1 MIARWALLGAVVA
14 QLADGLTFVAGLRS
28 GIPLEAEANPVAR
41 LLYQGLG
48 LAGVIDFKLATLA
61 LIVVI
66 VAVVQ
71 HVAPRRAVGRRRVL
85 LATIVV
91 AAGGAIG
98 TFANLSVLLPVLR
111 VA

>member
-28 GIPLEAEANPVAR
+28 GIPLQAEANPVAR
-41 LLYQGLG
+41 LLYDVLG
-48 LAGVIDFKLATLA
+48 LAGVIDFKLAALA
-61 LIVVI
+61 LVVVI
-66 VAVVQ
+66 VAIAQ
-71 HVAPRRAVGRRRVL
+71 HVAPQRTVGRRRVL
-85 LATIVV
+85 LAATVI

-98 TFANLSVLLPVLR
+98 TLANLSVLLPALR